1 VNALCERVDLSE
13 EDIRQ
18 ALTSAQ
24 AVLPPAVFKPLQ
36 TVAQAYLTVVNIL
49 DAKNMTI
56 ARLRKM
62 VFGPTSESSRRLLAP
77 PPLPEDP
84 GTGKSKARKP
94 LPGHGRNGQADY
106 PTAKT
111 ETVPHHKLASGD
123 RCPGCRNGKVYDQ
136 SERPGI
142 LVRVTGQPPLNAA
155 VYHLQKL
162 RCNLCGDIFEA
173 RPPVGVGDRKYD
185 ETAASMIALFKY
197 GGGFP
202 WNRLGKLQHCLGI
215 PLPPSTQ
222 WDIVQDASRA
232 CEPAFEELQRQA
244 AQGQVLHNDDTA
256 MKILERM
263 GKRRA
268 AALLAAPI
276 GTDGAHPRDTAR
288 TGIFT
293 SGIVSRLKDRRIALF
308 FTGAKHAGENLA
320 AILETRERHRR
331 RPIQMCDALS
341 RNLPKNLKTIIAHC
355 LAHGR
360 RQFVELL
367 GRFPAEC
374 THILRVL
381 GRVYKDD
388 AIAQKRKL
396 SALERLRFH
405 QARSRPRLDKLH
417 EYLEALI
424 ADKKVEPN
432 SGLGEA
438 IVYMLKHWQRLT
450 LFLTKAG
457 APLDNNLCERALKM
471 AILHRK
477 NSLFYKTDTGAGVGD
492 LYMSLIHTCQLNA
505 ADPFDY
511 LTQLQRHTKEVR
523 AHPEQWMPWN
533 YRRIIDRSPPP

>member
-1 VNALCERVDLSE
+1 MNATCQRVDLSE

-24 AVLPPAVFKPLQ
+24 AVLPPAVFKPLE

-62 VFGPTSESSRRLLAP
+62 VFGPTSESSRQVTP
-77 PPLPEDP
+77 PPALSEDSKA
-84 GTGKSKARKP
+84 GKSKARKP
-94 LPGHGRNGQADY
+94 LPGHGRNGQDDY
-106 PTAKT
+106 PAAKT
-111 ETVPHHKLASGD
+111 ETVSHRKLASGD
-123 RCPGCRNGKVYDQ
+123 RCPGCRKGKVYDQ
-136 SERPGI
+136 DDRPGV
-142 LVRVTGQPPLNAA
+142 LVRITGQPPLHAT

-162 RCNLCGDIFEA
+162 RCNLCLEIFEA
-173 RPPVGVGDRKYD
+173 DPPEGVGRQKYD
-185 ETAASMIALFKY
+185 ESAASMIALFKY

-202 WNRLGKLQHCLGI
+202 WNRLGKLQGCLGI

-268 AALLAAPI
+268 AALQN
-276 GTDGAHPRDTAR
+276 TASAER

-293 SGIVSRLKDRRIALF
+293 SGIVSRLKSWRIALF
-308 FTGAKHAGENLA
+308 FTGIKHAGENLKTVL
-320 AILETRERHRR
+320 LERESGRR
-331 RPIQMCDALS
+331 APIQMCDALS
-341 RNLPKNLKTIIAHC
+341 RNLPKDLKTVLANC

-367 GRFPAEC
+367 GHFPAEC
-374 THILRVL
+374 TYILRVL
-381 GRVYKDD
+381 ARVYKNE
-388 AIAQKRKL
+388 AVAQKRKL
-396 SALERLRFH
+396 SDAERLKFH
-405 QARSRPRLDKLH
+405 KARSGPRMEKLQG
-417 EYLEALI
+417 YLQALLM
-424 ADKKVEPN
+424 DKKIEPN
-432 SGLGEA
+432 SSLGEA
-438 IVYMLKHWQRLT
+438 IAYMLKHWVKLT
-450 LFLTKAG
+450 LFLHKAG

-477 NSLFYKTDTGAGVGD
+477 NSLFYKTDNGAGVGD
-492 LYMSLIHTCQLNA
+492 LYMSLIHTCQLNG

-511 LTQLQRHTKEVR
+511 LTELQRHPKEVR
-523 AHPEQWMPWN
+523 AHPDQWLPWN
-533 YRRIIDRSPPP
+533 YRRLTTRPPPR